1 MVSTEALKTEMS
13 LHRILV
19 AANRALGLNLTAE
32 TENLSHRRSNE
43 RPLFFEMP
51 GDWCHGSASPMSP
64 LPKTQ
69 VSSGERDKDLR
80 FQFYP
85 MAGMYFQTH
94 LVLR

>member
-1 MVSTEALKTEMS
+1 MVFNVFPSKRGEHYSPGPETVSCPMKLNSYASKTVSTEALKTEMS

-51 GDWCHGSASPMSP
+51 GD
-64 LPKTQ
+64 
-69 VSSGERDKDLR
+69 
-80 FQFYP
+80 
-85 MAGMYFQTH
+85 
-94 LVLR
+94 